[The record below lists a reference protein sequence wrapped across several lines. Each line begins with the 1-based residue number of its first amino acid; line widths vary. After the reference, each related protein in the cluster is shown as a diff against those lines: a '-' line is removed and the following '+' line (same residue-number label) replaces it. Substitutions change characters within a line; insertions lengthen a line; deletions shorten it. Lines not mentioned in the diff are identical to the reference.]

1 MLAPLTT
8 DPLASTIFPVI
19 SVSAIIGLLLFVN
32 MPPPM
37 EGVSGGIL
45 SFATRAELK
54 SEKKTYPIR
63 AHLAFD
69 QMCSSSLDFI
79 ISS

>member
-32 MPPPM
+32 RLPI